1 MTTNTRRRRAALA
14 CALATALCGPA
25 WADRDRDRCQAG
37 PEREWRP
44 MAELVQRLSS
54 EGWQLRKV
62 EIDDGCYEVEA
73 VDREGRYVEVYFHPK
88 TLERVGWGS

>member
-1 MTTNTRRRRAALA
+1 MTKTTMCRAVLGLTLGVALA
-14 CALATALCGPA
+14 APA

-44 MAELVQRLSS
+44 MAELVQRLSG

-73 VDREGRYVEVYFHPK
+73 VDREGRYVEVVFHPK

>member
-1 MTTNTRRRRAALA
+1 
-14 CALATALCGPA
+14 
-25 WADRDRDRCQAG
+25 
-37 PEREWRP
+37 
-44 MAELVQRLSS
+44 MAELVQRLSG

-73 VDREGRYVEVYFHPK
+73 IDREGRYVEVYFHPK

>member
-1 MTTNTRRRRAALA
+1 MTTTKTTMRRAALGLA
-14 CALATALCGPA
+14 LGAALAAPA
-25 WADRDRDRCQAG
+25 WADRDRCQAG

-44 MAELVQRLSS
+44 MAELVQRLSG

-73 VDREGRYVEVYFHPK
+73 VDRDGRYVEAHFHPK

>member
-1 MTTNTRRRRAALA
+1 MTTNTRWRRGALA
-14 CALATALCGPA
+14 CALAAALCGPA

-44 MAELVQRLSS
+44 MAELVQRLSG

-73 VDREGRYVEVYFHPK
+73 IDREGRYVEVYFHPK
-88 TLERVGWGS
+88 TLERLGWGS